1 MAVKKSELYS
11 TLWKCCDE
19 LRGGMDASQYKDYVL
34 VILFVKYISDKSR
47 SDAAFDIEIPEGCYF
62 EDFVALKG
70 NPNIGE
76 EINKKMQKLAEAN
89 QLEGV
94 FVADFD
100 DEAKLGKG
108 KDKVETLSKLI
119 AVFQNENLDFS
130 KNRAADDDLIGDA
143 YEYLMKN
150 FATESGKSKGQF
162 YTPAEVSRVMAKVIG
177 LSNAKNGKRTT
188 IYDPTCGSGSLLL
201 RAMCE
206 TPEGATVYGQ
216 EKDNATVGLAKMNMI
231 LHNEIYAD
239 IKQGDTINDPQFKD
253 DDQLKTFDY
262 IVANPPFSTKS
273 WLKSAKAEDE
283 YRRWGEGI
291 KIGIPPE
298 KNGDY
303 AFLLHIVRSLKQT
316 GCAACILPHGVLF
329 RGNAEAQIRKYLV
342 AEKRYIKGIIGLPA
356 NLFFGTGIPACII
369 IIEKSEAAGRK
380 GVFMIDAKSGYI
392 KDGAKN
398 RLREQDIRR
407 IVDVWQSQRDVP
419 HFARFVPME
428 EIERNDYN
436 LNIPRYVSAPDTE
449 ILQDIDAHLYGGL
462 PKHDIDQLATYWDV
476 CPSLR
481 SDLFSEHPTR
491 EGYYSLNCEQ
501 DAIRDTVS
509 ANVDFQKQSEV
520 FKRRFTDWC
529 DKHRGELNS
538 LAQGFA
544 PKTLI
549 EQLGNSLLEFFSAD
563 RSLVDAYDVYDCL
576 MNYWGETMQDDCY
589 MISSGGWTVQLYT
602 PQATS
607 KKNDDK
613 KKKEKK
619 AATPEDIVC
628 DLLPVPIV
636 VDEYFADKRDL
647 IIAAEELLSQNEA
660 QLAELIEEQAE
671 NYLDED
677 NFPDGKMTDANIK
690 KRIKALD
697 KKADAEELAVLQKYL
712 DLKGD
717 ISLNKKLIKERKY
730 DLLTALLVK
739 YANLSEEDIKR
750 FVIEKKWFASLG
762 SRLDGEMQRIS
773 QQLTSK
779 VSALAERYA
788 QTLPE
793 IDAEI
798 ADLEAKVAAHLKQMY
813 CMFAI
818 VLQKSARPRYLK
830 NGIVLNL
837 RRYCQ
842 L

>member
-1 MAVKKSELYS
+1 MAIKKSDLYS

-34 VILFVKYISDKSR
+34 VILFVKYISDKNR
-47 SDAAFDIEIPEGCYF
+47 SDAAFDIEIPDGCYF

-283 YRRWGEGI
+283 YHRWGEGI

-501 DAIRDTVS
+501 DTIRETVS
-509 ANVDFQKQSEV
+509 ANADFQKQSEV
-520 FKRRFTDWC
+520 FKRSFADWC
-529 DKHRGELNS
+529 DKHRNELNS
-538 LAQGFA
+538 LVQSFA

-549 EQLGNSLLEFFSAD
+549 EQLGNSLLEIFGAD
-563 RSLVDAYDVYDCL
+563 KSLVDAYDVYDCL
-576 MNYWGETMQDDCY
+576 MNYWGEAMQDDCY
-589 MISSGGWTVQLYT
+589 MISAGGWSMQLYT
-602 PQATS
+602 PQPAS

-636 VDEYFADKRDL
+636 IDEYFADKRDL

-660 QLAELIEEQAE
+660 QLAELIEEQVE

-677 NFPDGKMTDANIK
+677 NFPDSKMTDANIK

-739 YANLSEEDIKR
+739 YAALSEEDIKR
-750 FVIEKKWFASLG
+750 LVIEKKWFASL
-762 SRLDGEMQRIS
+762 SSHLDGEMQRIS

-798 ADLEAKVAAHLKQMY
+798 ADLVAKVAAHLKQMGY
-813 CMFAI
+813 
-818 VLQKSARPRYLK
+818 
-830 NGIVLNL
+830 
-837 RRYCQ
+837 
-842 L
+842 

>member
-47 SDAAFDIEIPEGCYF
+47 SDERFDIEIPDGCYF
-62 EDFVALKG
+62 EDFIALKG
-70 NPNIGE
+70 KEHIGE
-76 EINKKMQKLAEAN
+76 EMNKKMTALAEAN
-89 QLEGV
+89 QLDGV
-94 FVADFD
+94 FIADFD

-108 KDKVETLSKLI
+108 KDKIDTLSNLI

-177 LSNAKNGKRTT
+177 LNNAKNGKKTT

-239 IKQGDTINDPQFKD
+239 IRQGDTINDPQFKVD
-253 DDQLKTFDY
+253 DNVLKTFDY

-273 WLKSAKAEDE
+273 WLKSAKSEDE
-283 YRRWGEGI
+283 YQRWGEGI
-291 KIGIPPE
+291 KIGVPPE

-329 RGNAEAQIRKYLV
+329 RGNAEAQIRKYL
-342 AEKRYIKGIIGLPA
+342 AFDKKYIKGIIGLPA
-356 NLFFGTGIPACII
+356 NLFYGTGIPACII
-369 IIEKSEAAGRK
+369 VIDKSEAAVRK
-380 GVFMIDAKSGYI
+380 GIFMIDAKNGYI
-392 KDGAKN
+392 KDGSKN

-407 IVDVWQSQRDVP
+407 IVDVWNAQRDVP
-419 HFARFVPME
+419 HYARFVSMD
-428 EIERNDYN
+428 EIERNDFN

-462 PKHDIDQLATYWDV
+462 PKHDIEQLAMYWDV
-476 CPSLR
+476 CPTLR
-481 SDLFSEHPTR
+481 NELFSTHSTR
-491 EGYYSLNCEQ
+491 NGYYQLKCGKDE
-501 DAIRDTVS
+501 IRETIAD
-509 ANVDFQKQSEV
+509 NIDFCKQSEY
-520 FKRRFTDWC
+520 FKNSFKTWSE
-529 DKHRGELNS
+529 KHYNQLYN
-538 LAQGFA
+538 LTLGFA
-544 PKTLI
+544 PKNLI
-549 EQLGNSLLEFFSAD
+549 EQLGNSLLEVFSID
-563 RSLVDAYDVYDCL
+563 KSLVDAYNVYDCL

-589 MISSGGWTVQLYT
+589 MISAGDWSVQLYT
-602 PQATS
+602 PQPAS
-607 KKNDDK
+607 KKKDENK

-619 AATPEDIVC
+619 AATPEDVMC
-628 DLLPVPIV
+628 DLLPVTIV
-636 VDEYFADKRDL
+636 INEYFAEKRDL
-647 IIAAEELLSQNEA
+647 ITAAEELLA
-660 QLAELIEEQAE
+660 QKESSLTELIEEQTD

-677 NFPDGKMTDANIK
+677 NFIDSKLSDTNVK

-697 KKADAEELAVLQKYL
+697 KKVDAEEITVLQKYL
-712 DLKGD
+712 DLRGD

-730 DLLTALLVK
+730 DLLTALIVK
-739 YANLSEEDIKR
+739 YANLSADEIKKL
-750 FVIEKKWFASLG
+750 VIEKKWFASLDK
-762 SRLDGEMQRIS
+762 RLTDEMQRIS

-779 VSALAERYA
+779 VSELAERYS

-798 ADLEAKVAAHLKQMY
+798 ADLEAKVVSHLKQMG
-813 CMFAI
+813 F
-818 VLQKSARPRYLK
+818 
-830 NGIVLNL
+830 
-837 RRYCQ
+837 
-842 L
+842 

>member
-47 SDAAFDIEIPEGCYF
+47 SDAAFDIEIPDGCYF

-89 QLEGV
+89 QLDGV

-177 LSNAKNGKRTT
+177 MSNAKNGKRTT

-283 YRRWGEGI
+283 FHRWGEGI

-436 LNIPRYVSAPDTE
+436 LNIPRYVSAPDIE

-481 SDLFSEHPTR
+481 GDLFSEHPTR

-520 FKRRFTDWC
+520 FKRSFADWC
-529 DKHRGELNS
+529 DKHRSELNS
-538 LAQGFA
+538 LVQGFA

-549 EQLGNSLLEFFSAD
+549 EQLGNSLLDIFGAD
-563 RSLVDAYDVYDCL
+563 KSLVDAYDVYDGL
-576 MNYWGETMQDDCY
+576 LNYWGETMQDDCY

-602 PQATS
+602 PQPAS

-647 IIAAEELLSQNEA
+647 IIAAEEMLSQNEA

-690 KRIKALD
+690 KRIKSLD

-712 DLKGD
+712 NLKGD

-739 YANLSEEDIKR
+739 YAALTEEDIKR
-750 FVIEKKWFASLG
+750 LVIEKKWFASLG
-762 SRLDGEMQRIS
+762 SCLDGEMQRIS

-798 ADLEAKVAAHLKQMY
+798 ADLEAKVEAHLKQMGY
-813 CMFAI
+813 
-818 VLQKSARPRYLK
+818 
-830 NGIVLNL
+830 
-837 RRYCQ
+837 
-842 L
+842 

>member
-47 SDAAFDIEIPEGCYF
+47 SDDGFDIDIPQGCFF

-70 NPNIGE
+70 KPNIGE
-76 EINKKMQKLAEAN
+76 EMNKKMAALAEAN
-89 QLEGV
+89 QLDGV
-94 FVADFD
+94 FVADFED
-100 DEAKLGKG
+100 DAKLGKG
-108 KDKVETLSKLI
+108 KDKIDTLSNLI
-119 AVFQNENLDFS
+119 AIFQNDNLDFS

-201 RAMCE
+201 RAMGD
-206 TPEGATVYGQ
+206 TPEGATIYGQ

-231 LHNEIYAD
+231 LHGEIYAD
-239 IKQGDTINDPQFKD
+239 IKQGDTINDPQFKEE
-253 DDQLKTFDY
+253 DQLKTFDY

-283 YRRWGEGI
+283 YHRWGEGI

-356 NLFFGTGIPACII
+356 NLFYGTGIPACII
-369 IIEKSEAAGRK
+369 VIEKSEAASRK
-380 GVFMIDAKSGYI
+380 GVFMIDAKNGYV
-392 KDGAKN
+392 KDAAKN

-407 IVDVWQSQRDVP
+407 IVDVWQAQRDVP

-449 ILQDIDAHLYGGL
+449 VLQDIEAHLRGGL
-462 PKHDIDQLATYWDV
+462 PEHDIDQLSEYWDV

-481 SDLFSEHPTR
+481 NDLFSDRPIR
-491 EGYYSLNCEQ
+491 AGYYELRCPV
-501 DAIRDTVS
+501 DVIRDTVA
-509 ANVDFQKQSEV
+509 ANADFRKQGEAFNHSLE
-520 FKRRFTDWC
+520 KWC
-529 DKHRGELNS
+529 QQHRYQLYS
-538 LAQGFA
+538 LVPGFA
-544 PKTLI
+544 PKKLI
-549 EQLGNSLLEFFSAD
+549 EQLGNSILEIFTAD
-563 RSLVDAYDVYDCL
+563 KSLVDAYDVYDSL
-576 MNYWGETMQDDCY
+576 MKYWSDTMQDDCY
-589 MISSGGWTVQLYT
+589 MISSGGWEVQLYT
-602 PQATS
+602 PQPIV
-607 KKNDDK
+607 KKNDA

-619 AATPEDIVC
+619 AAAPEDIVC

-636 VDEYFADKRDL
+636 IDEHFADKRDL
-647 IIAAEELLSQNEA
+647 ILAAEELLAQNETK
-660 QLAELIEEQAE
+660 LSELTEEYAES
-671 NYLDED
+671 YFDED
-677 NFPDGKMTDANIK
+677 NFADSKVSDTNIK

-697 KKADAEELAVLQKYL
+697 KKADAEEIAVLQQYL

-717 ISLNKKLIKERKY
+717 ISLNKKVIKDRKY
-730 DLLTALLVK
+730 DLLTALVVK
-739 YANLSEEDIKR
+739 YADLSGEDIKR
-750 FVIEKKWFASLG
+750 LVIEKKWFATLSAQ
-762 SRLDGEMQRIS
+762 LDSEMQHIS

-798 ADLEAKVAAHLKQMY
+798 ADLEAKVAEHLRQMGY
-813 CMFAI
+813 
-818 VLQKSARPRYLK
+818 
-830 NGIVLNL
+830 
-837 RRYCQ
+837 
-842 L
+842 

>member
-47 SDAAFDIEIPEGCYF
+47 SDERFDIEIPDGCYF
-62 EDFVALKG
+62 EDFIALKG
-70 NPNIGE
+70 KEHIGE
-76 EINKKMQKLAEAN
+76 EMNKKMTALAEAN
-89 QLEGV
+89 QLDGV
-94 FVADFD
+94 FIADFD

-108 KDKVETLSKLI
+108 KDKIDTLSNLI

-177 LSNAKNGKRTT
+177 LNNAKNGKKTT

-239 IKQGDTINDPQFKD
+239 IRQGDTINDPQFKVD
-253 DDQLKTFDY
+253 DNVLKTFDY

-273 WLKSAKAEDE
+273 WLKSAKSEDE
-283 YRRWGEGI
+283 YQRWGEGI
-291 KIGIPPE
+291 KIGVPPE

-329 RGNAEAQIRKYLV
+329 RGNAEAQIRKYL
-342 AEKRYIKGIIGLPA
+342 AFDKKYIKGIIGLPA
-356 NLFFGTGIPACII
+356 NLFYGTGIPACII
-369 IIEKSEAAGRK
+369 VIDKSEAAVRK
-380 GVFMIDAKSGYI
+380 GIFMIDAKNGYI
-392 KDGAKN
+392 KDGSKN

-407 IVDVWQSQRDVP
+407 IVDVWNAQRDVP
-419 HFARFVPME
+419 HYARFVSMDD
-428 EIERNDYN
+428 IERNDFN

-462 PKHDIDQLATYWDV
+462 PKHDIEQLAMYWDV
-476 CPSLR
+476 CPTLR
-481 SDLFSEHPTR
+481 NELFSTHSTR
-491 EGYYSLNCEQ
+491 NCYYQLKCGKDEIRETIADNIDFCKQSEYFKNSFKTWSEKHYNQLYSLN
-501 DAIRDTVS
+501 
-509 ANVDFQKQSEV
+509 
-520 FKRRFTDWC
+520 
-529 DKHRGELNS
+529 L
-538 LAQGFA
+538 GFA
-544 PKTLI
+544 PKNLI
-549 EQLGNSLLEFFSAD
+549 EQLGNSLLEVFSID
-563 RSLVDAYDVYDCL
+563 KSLVDAYNVYDCL

-589 MISSGGWTVQLYT
+589 MISAGDWSVQLYT
-602 PQATS
+602 PQPAS
-607 KKNDDK
+607 KKKDDNK

-619 AATPEDIVC
+619 AATPEDVMC
-628 DLLPVPIV
+628 DLLPVTIV
-636 VDEYFADKRDL
+636 INEYFAEKRDL
-647 IIAAEELLSQNEA
+647 ITAAEELLA
-660 QLAELIEEQAE
+660 QKESSLTELIEEQTD

-677 NFPDGKMTDANIK
+677 NFIDSKLSDTNVK

-697 KKADAEELAVLQKYL
+697 KKVDAEEITVLQKYL
-712 DLKGD
+712 NLRGD

-730 DLLTALLVK
+730 DLLTALIVK
-739 YANLSEEDIKR
+739 YANLSADEIKKL
-750 FVIEKKWFASLG
+750 VIEKKWFASLDK
-762 SRLDGEMQRIS
+762 RLSDEMQRIS

-779 VSALAERYA
+779 VSELAERYS

-798 ADLEAKVAAHLKQMY
+798 ADLEAKVASHLKQMG
-813 CMFAI
+813 F
-818 VLQKSARPRYLK
+818 
-830 NGIVLNL
+830 
-837 RRYCQ
+837 
-842 L
+842 

>member
-47 SDAAFDIEIPEGCYF
+47 CDATFDIEIPDGCYF
-62 EDFVALKG
+62 EDFVVLKG

-119 AVFQNENLDFS
+119 AVFQNENLNFS

-162 YTPAEVSRVMAKVIG
+162 YTPAEVSRVMAKVVG

-283 YRRWGEGI
+283 YHRWGEGI

-392 KDGAKN
+392 KDGPKN

-428 EIERNDYN
+428 EIECNEYN

-481 SDLFSEHPTR
+481 GDLFSEHPSR
-491 EGYYSLNCEQ
+491 EGYYLLNCEQ

-509 ANVDFQKQSEV
+509 ANSDFQKQSEV
-520 FKRRFTDWC
+520 FKRSFADWC
-529 DKHRGELNS
+529 DKHRAELNA
-538 LAQGFA
+538 LVQGFA

-549 EQLGNSLLEFFSAD
+549 EQLGNSLLEIFGTD

-602 PQATS
+602 PQPAS
-607 KKNDDK
+607 KKSND

-660 QLAELIEEQAE
+660 QLAELIEEQVE

-677 NFPDGKMTDANIK
+677 SFPDSKMTDANIK

-739 YANLSEEDIKR
+739 YADLSEEDIKR
-750 FVIEKKWFASLG
+750 LVIEKKWFASLG
-762 SRLDGEMQRIS
+762 SRFDGEMQRIS
-773 QQLTSK
+773 QQLTTK
-779 VSALAERYA
+779 VSALADRYA

-793 IDAEI
+793 IDTEI
-798 ADLEAKVAAHLKQMY
+798 TDLEAKVAVHLKQMGY
-813 CMFAI
+813 
-818 VLQKSARPRYLK
+818 
-830 NGIVLNL
+830 
-837 RRYCQ
+837 
-842 L
+842 

>member
-47 SDAAFDIEIPEGCYF
+47 SDVAFDIEIPDGCYF

-89 QLEGV
+89 QLDGV

-283 YRRWGEGI
+283 YHRWGEGI

-303 AFLLHIVRSLKQT
+303 AFLLHIVRSLKHT

-380 GVFMIDAKSGYI
+380 GVFMIDAKGGYI

-436 LNIPRYVSAPDTE
+436 LNIPRYVSTPDTE
-449 ILQDIDAHLYGGL
+449 ILQDINAHLYGGL

-481 SDLFSEHPTR
+481 GDLFSEHPSR
-491 EGYYSLNCEQ
+491 EGYYLLNCEQ
-501 DAIRDTVS
+501 DAIRATVS
-509 ANVDFQKQSEV
+509 ANADFQKQSEV
-520 FKRRFTDWC
+520 FKSSFADWC
-529 DKHRGELNS
+529 DKHRNELNS
-538 LAQGFA
+538 LVQGFA

-549 EQLGNSLLEFFSAD
+549 EQLGNSLLEIFGAD

-602 PQATS
+602 PQPAS
-607 KKNDDK
+607 KKSDD

-636 VDEYFADKRDL
+636 IDEYFADKRDL

-697 KKADAEELAVLQKYL
+697 KKADADELAVLQKYL

-739 YANLSEEDIKR
+739 YADLSEEDIKR
-750 FVIEKKWFASLG
+750 LVIENKWFTSLG
-762 SRLDGEMQRIS
+762 SRLDGEIQHIS
-773 QQLTSK
+773 QCLTSK

-798 ADLEAKVAAHLKQMY
+798 ADLEAKVAAHLKQMGY
-813 CMFAI
+813 
-818 VLQKSARPRYLK
+818 
-830 NGIVLNL
+830 
-837 RRYCQ
+837 
-842 L
+842 

>member
-47 SDAAFDIEIPEGCYF
+47 NDKSFDIEIPKGCSF

-70 NPNIGE
+70 NSNIGE
-76 EINKKMQKLAEAN
+76 EINKKMAALAEAN
-89 QLEGV
+89 QLDSV

-100 DEAKLGKG
+100 DDAKLGKG

-119 AVFQNENLDFS
+119 AVFQNENLDFG

-177 LSNAKNGKRTT
+177 LGKAKNGKKTT

-201 RAMCE
+201 RAICE
-206 TPEGATVYGQ
+206 TPDGATIYGQ
-216 EKDNATVGLAKMNMI
+216 EKDNATIGLAKMNMI

-253 DDQLKTFDY
+253 GDQLKTFDY
-262 IVANPPFSTKS
+262 VVANPPFSTKS

-283 YRRWGEGI
+283 YHRWGEGI
-291 KIGIPPE
+291 GIGVPPE

-356 NLFFGTGIPACII
+356 NLFYGTGIPACII

-380 GVFMIDAKSGYI
+380 GVFMIDAKGGFI

-407 IVDVWQSQRDVP
+407 IVDVWQAQRDVS
-419 HFARFVPME
+419 HYARFVLME

-449 ILQDIDAHLYGGL
+449 ILQDIDAHLHGGL
-462 PKHDIDQLATYWDV
+462 PKHDIDQLDTYWTV

-481 SDLFSEHPTR
+481 GELFCDHPTR
-491 EGYYSLNCEQ
+491 EGYYSLNCGQ
-501 DAIRDTVS
+501 DAIRDMV
-509 ANVDFQKQSEV
+509 AENMDFQKQNEIFQSS
-520 FKRRFTDWC
+520 FTQWC
-529 DKHRGELNS
+529 DSHRVQLYA
-538 LAQGFA
+538 LVPGFA
-544 PKTLI
+544 PKKLI
-549 EQLGNSLLEFFSAD
+549 EQLGNSLLKIFGVD
-563 RSLVDAYDVYDCL
+563 KSLVDAYDVYDCL
-576 MNYWGETMQDDCY
+576 MNYWSETMQDDCY

-602 PQATS
+602 PQPVS
-607 KKNDDK
+607 RKKDE

-619 AATPEDIVC
+619 AVAPEDVVC

-636 VDEYFADKRDL
+636 IDEYFAEKRDI
-647 IIAAEELLSQNEA
+647 IIAAEELLAQNEA
-660 QLAELIEEQAE
+660 QLAELVEEQAE

-677 NFPDGKMTDANIK
+677 NFPDGKMTDTNVK
-690 KRIKALD
+690 KRMKALD
-697 KKADAEELAVLQKYL
+697 KKTDADEIAVLQKYL
-712 DLKGD
+712 NLRGD

-730 DLLTALLVK
+730 DLLTALVVK
-739 YANLSEEDIKR
+739 YADLSEEDIKR
-750 FVIEKKWFASLG
+750 LVIEKNGLHRLLCALTVRCNALASN
-762 SRLDGEMQRIS
+762 SHPRYRLLRNVMLKRSPKLMQR
-773 QQLTSK
+773 
-779 VSALAERYA
+779 
-788 QTLPE
+788 
-793 IDAEI
+793 
-798 ADLEAKVAAHLKQMY
+798 
-813 CMFAI
+813 
-818 VLQKSARPRYLK
+818 
-830 NGIVLNL
+830 
-837 RRYCQ
+837 
-842 L
+842 

>member
-1 MAVKKSELYS
+1 
-11 TLWKCCDE
+11 
-19 LRGGMDASQYKDYVL
+19 MDASQYKDYVL

-47 SDAAFDIEIPEGCYF
+47 SDDGFDIDIPQGCFF

-70 NPNIGE
+70 KTNIGE
-76 EINKKMQKLAEAN
+76 EMNKKMAALAEAN

-94 FVADFD
+94 FVADFED
-100 DEAKLGKG
+100 DAKLGKG
-108 KDKVETLSKLI
+108 KDKVDTLSNLI
-119 AVFQNENLDFS
+119 AIFQNDNLDFS

-177 LSNAKNGKRTT
+177 LAKAKNGRRTT

-206 TPEGATVYGQ
+206 TPEGATIYGQ

-231 LHNEIYAD
+231 LHGEIYAD
-239 IKQGDTINDPQFKD
+239 IKQGDTINDPQFKEE
-253 DDQLKTFDY
+253 DQLKTFDY

-283 YRRWGEGI
+283 YHRWGEGI

-356 NLFFGTGIPACII
+356 NLFYGTGIPACII
-369 IIEKSEAAGRK
+369 VIEKSEAASRK
-380 GVFMIDAKSGYI
+380 GVFMIDAKNGYI
-392 KDGAKN
+392 KDAAKN

-407 IVDVWQSQRDVP
+407 IVDVWQAQRDVP

-449 ILQDIDAHLYGGL
+449 VLQDIEAHLRGGL
-462 PKHDIDQLATYWDV
+462 PEHDIDQLSEYWDV

-481 SDLFSEHPTR
+481 NDLFSDRPIR
-491 EGYYSLNCEQ
+491 AGYYELRCSV
-501 DAIRDTVS
+501 DAIRDTVA
-509 ANVDFQKQSEV
+509 ANADFCKQGEAFNHSLE
-520 FKRRFTDWC
+520 KWC
-529 DKHRGELNS
+529 QQHRYQLYS
-538 LAQGFA
+538 LVPGFA
-544 PKTLI
+544 PKKLI
-549 EQLGNSLLEFFSAD
+549 EQLGNSILEIFTAD
-563 RSLVDAYDVYDCL
+563 KSLVDAYDVYDSL
-576 MNYWGETMQDDCY
+576 MKYWSDTMQDDCY
-589 MISSGGWTVQLYT
+589 MISSGGWEVQLYT
-602 PQATS
+602 PQPIV
-607 KKNDDK
+607 KKNDA

-619 AATPEDIVC
+619 AAAPEDVVC

-636 VDEYFADKRDL
+636 IDEYFADKRNL
-647 IIAAEELLSQNEA
+647 ILAAEELLAQNEA
-660 QLAELIEEQAE
+660 KLSELTEEYAES
-671 NYLDED
+671 YFDED
-677 NFPDGKMTDANIK
+677 NFADSKVSDTNIK

-697 KKADAEELAVLQKYL
+697 KKADAEEIAVLQQYL
-712 DLKGD
+712 DLKGN
-717 ISLNKKLIKERKY
+717 ISLNKKVIKDRKY
-730 DLLTALLVK
+730 DLLTALMVK
-739 YANLSEEDIKR
+739 YADLSGEDIKR
-750 FVIEKKWFASLG
+750 LVIEKKWFATLSAQ
-762 SRLDGEMQRIS
+762 LDSEMQRIS

-779 VSALAERYA
+779 VSALAERYT

-793 IDAEI
+793 IDDEI
-798 ADLEAKVAAHLKQMY
+798 ADLEAKVAEHLKQMGY
-813 CMFAI
+813 
-818 VLQKSARPRYLK
+818 
-830 NGIVLNL
+830 
-837 RRYCQ
+837 
-842 L
+842 

>member
-47 SDAAFDIEIPEGCYF
+47 SDVAFDIEIPDGCHF

-89 QLEGV
+89 QLDGV

-177 LSNAKNGKRTT
+177 LSNTKNGKRTT

-283 YRRWGEGI
+283 YHRWGEGV
-291 KIGIPPE
+291 KIGVPPE

-369 IIEKSEAAGRK
+369 IIEKSESASRK
-380 GVFMIDAKSGYI
+380 GVFMIDAKGGYI

-462 PKHDIDQLATYWDV
+462 PKHDIDQLSSYWDV

-481 SDLFSEHPTR
+481 DDLFSEHTTR

-509 ANVDFQKQSEV
+509 ANADFQKQSEV
-520 FKRRFTDWC
+520 FKRSFADWC
-529 DKHRGELNS
+529 NKHRDELNS
-538 LAQGFA
+538 LVQGFA

-549 EQLGNSLLEFFSAD
+549 EQLGNSLLDIFGTD
-563 RSLVDAYDVYDCL
+563 KSLVDAYDVYDCL

-589 MISSGGWTVQLYT
+589 MISSGSWTVQLYT
-602 PQATS
+602 PQPAS

-636 VDEYFADKRDL
+636 VAEYFADKRDL
-647 IIAAEELLSQNEA
+647 IVAAEELLSQNEA

-671 NYLDED
+671 NFLDED

-712 DLKGD
+712 KLKED
-717 ISLNKKLIKERKY
+717 MSFVKRTVKNLKY

-739 YANLSEEDIKR
+739 YAALSEEDIKR
-750 FVIEKKWFASLG
+750 LVIEKKWFASFG

-798 ADLEAKVAAHLKQMY
+798 ADLEAKVAAHLKQMGY
-813 CMFAI
+813 
-818 VLQKSARPRYLK
+818 
-830 NGIVLNL
+830 
-837 RRYCQ
+837 
-842 L
+842 

>member
-47 SDAAFDIEIPEGCYF
+47 SDAAFDIEIPDGCYF

-89 QLEGV
+89 QLDGV

-177 LSNAKNGKRTT
+177 LSNTKNGKRTT

-253 DDQLKTFDY
+253 DGQLKTFDY

-283 YRRWGEGI
+283 YHRWGEGV
-291 KIGIPPE
+291 KIGVPPE

-380 GVFMIDAKSGYI
+380 GVFMIDAKGGYI

-481 SDLFSEHPTR
+481 SDLFSEHSLR

-501 DAIRDTVS
+501 DTIRDTVS
-509 ANVDFQKQSEV
+509 ANADFQKQSEV
-520 FKRRFTDWC
+520 FKRSFADWC
-529 DKHRGELNS
+529 DKHLEELNS
-538 LAQGFA
+538 LVQGFA

-549 EQLGNSLLEFFSAD
+549 EQLGNSLLEIFGAD

-589 MISSGGWTVQLYT
+589 MISSGGWVVQLYT
-602 PQATS
+602 PQPAS

-636 VDEYFADKRDL
+636 VAEYFADKRDL
-647 IIAAEELLSQNEA
+647 IVAAEELLSQNEA

-671 NYLDED
+671 NFLDED

-712 DLKGD
+712 KLKED
-717 ISLNKKLIKERKY
+717 MSFVKRTVKNLKY

-739 YANLSEEDIKR
+739 YAALSEEDIKR
-750 FVIEKKWFASLG
+750 LVIEKKWFASLG

-798 ADLEAKVAAHLKQMY
+798 ADLEAKVAAHLKQMGY
-813 CMFAI
+813 
-818 VLQKSARPRYLK
+818 
-830 NGIVLNL
+830 
-837 RRYCQ
+837 
-842 L
+842 

>member
-47 SDAAFDIEIPEGCYF
+47 SDAAFDIEIPDGCYF

-89 QLEGV
+89 QLDGV

-283 YRRWGEGI
+283 YHRWGEGI

-428 EIERNDYN
+428 ELERNDYN
-436 LNIPRYVSAPDTE
+436 LNIPRYVSTPDTE
-449 ILQDIDAHLYGGL
+449 ILQDINAHLYGGL

-481 SDLFSEHPTR
+481 GDLFSEHPSR
-491 EGYYSLNCEQ
+491 EGYYLLNCEQ
-501 DAIRDTVS
+501 DAIRATVS
-509 ANVDFQKQSEV
+509 ANADFQKQSEV
-520 FKRRFTDWC
+520 FKSSFADWC
-529 DKHRGELNS
+529 DKHRNELNS
-538 LAQGFA
+538 LVQGFA

-549 EQLGNSLLEFFSAD
+549 EQLGNSLLEIFGAD

-589 MISSGGWTVQLYT
+589 MISSGGWSVQLYT
-602 PQATS
+602 PQPTS
-607 KKNDDK
+607 KKSDD

-636 VDEYFADKRDL
+636 IDEYFADKRNL

-677 NFPDGKMTDANIK
+677 NFLDSKMTDANIK

-712 DLKGD
+712 DLKGY

-739 YANLSEEDIKR
+739 YADLSEEDIKR
-750 FVIEKKWFASLG
+750 LVIEKKWFASLG

-798 ADLEAKVAAHLKQMY
+798 ADLEAKVAAHLKQMGY
-813 CMFAI
+813 
-818 VLQKSARPRYLK
+818 
-830 NGIVLNL
+830 
-837 RRYCQ
+837 
-842 L
+842 

>member
-239 IKQGDTINDPQFKD
+239 IEQGDTINDPQFKD

-283 YRRWGEGI
+283 FHRWGEGI
-291 KIGIPPE
+291 KIGVPPE

-369 IIEKSEAAGRK
+369 IIEKSEAASRK
-380 GVFMIDAKSGYI
+380 GVFMIDAKNGYI

-481 SDLFSEHPTR
+481 GDLFSEHHTR

-509 ANVDFQKQSEV
+509 ANADFQNQSEV
-520 FKRRFTDWC
+520 FKRSFADWC
-529 DKHRGELNS
+529 DKHRGELNA

-549 EQLGNSLLEFFSAD
+549 EQLGNSLLGIFGAD
-563 RSLVDAYDVYDCL
+563 KSLVDAYDVYDCL

-589 MISSGGWTVQLYT
+589 MISSGGWAVQLYT
-602 PQATS
+602 PQPTS

-619 AATPEDIVC
+619 ATTPEDIVC

-636 VDEYFADKRDL
+636 IDEYFADKRDL

-739 YANLSEEDIKR
+739 YAAISEEDIKR
-750 FVIEKKWFASLG
+750 LVIEKKWFASLG

-793 IDAEI
+793 IEAEI
-798 ADLEAKVAAHLKQMY
+798 ADLEAKVAAHLKQMGY
-813 CMFAI
+813 
-818 VLQKSARPRYLK
+818 
-830 NGIVLNL
+830 
-837 RRYCQ
+837 
-842 L
+842 

>member
-47 SDAAFDIEIPEGCYF
+47 SDERFDIEIPDGCYF
-62 EDFVALKG
+62 EDFIALKG
-70 NPNIGE
+70 KEHIGE
-76 EINKKMQKLAEAN
+76 EMNKKMTALAEAN
-89 QLEGV
+89 QLDGV
-94 FVADFD
+94 FIADFD

-108 KDKVETLSKLI
+108 KDKIDTLSNLI

-177 LSNAKNGKRTT
+177 LNNAKNGKKTT

-239 IKQGDTINDPQFKD
+239 IRQGDTINDPQFKVD
-253 DDQLKTFDY
+253 DNVLKTFDY

-273 WLKSAKAEDE
+273 WLKSAKSEDE
-283 YRRWGEGI
+283 YQRWGEGI
-291 KIGIPPE
+291 KIGVPPE

-329 RGNAEAQIRKYLV
+329 RGNAEAQIRKYL
-342 AEKRYIKGIIGLPA
+342 AFDKKYIKGIIGLPA
-356 NLFFGTGIPACII
+356 NLFYGTGIPACII
-369 IIEKSEAAGRK
+369 VIDKSEAAVRK
-380 GVFMIDAKSGYI
+380 GIFMIDAKNGYI
-392 KDGAKN
+392 KDGSKN

-407 IVDVWQSQRDVP
+407 IVDVWNAQRDVP
-419 HFARFVPME
+419 HYARFVSMD
-428 EIERNDYN
+428 EIERNDFN

-462 PKHDIDQLATYWDV
+462 PKHDIEQLAMYWDV
-476 CPSLR
+476 CPTLR
-481 SDLFSEHPTR
+481 DELFSTHSTR
-491 EGYYSLNCEQ
+491 NGYYQLKCGKVE
-501 DAIRDTVS
+501 IRETIAD
-509 ANVDFQKQSEV
+509 NIDFCKQSEY
-520 FKRRFTDWC
+520 FKNSFKTWSE
-529 DKHRGELNS
+529 KHYNQLYN
-538 LAQGFA
+538 LTLGFA
-544 PKTLI
+544 PKNLI
-549 EQLGNSLLEFFSAD
+549 EQLGNSLLEVFSID
-563 RSLVDAYDVYDCL
+563 KSLVDAYNVYDCL

-589 MISSGGWTVQLYT
+589 MISAGDWSVQLYT
-602 PQATS
+602 PQPAS
-607 KKNDDK
+607 KKKDDNK

-619 AATPEDIVC
+619 AATPEDVMC
-628 DLLPVPIV
+628 DLLPVTIV
-636 VDEYFADKRDL
+636 INEYFAEKRDL
-647 IIAAEELLSQNEA
+647 ITAAEELLAQNESS
-660 QLAELIEEQAE
+660 LTELLEEQTD

-677 NFPDGKMTDANIK
+677 NFIDSKLSDTNVK

-697 KKADAEELAVLQKYL
+697 KNADAEEISILQKYL
-712 DLKGD
+712 DLRSD
-717 ISLNKKLIKERKY
+717 ILLNKKLIKERKY
-730 DLLTALLVK
+730 DLLTALIVK
-739 YANLSEEDIKR
+739 YANLSVDEIKKL
-750 FVIEKKWFASLG
+750 VIEKKWFASLDK
-762 SRLDGEMQRIS
+762 RLSDEMQRIS

-779 VSALAERYA
+779 VSELAERYS

-798 ADLEAKVAAHLKQMY
+798 ADLEAKVASHLKQMG
-813 CMFAI
+813 F
-818 VLQKSARPRYLK
+818 
-830 NGIVLNL
+830 
-837 RRYCQ
+837 
-842 L
+842 

>member
-47 SDAAFDIEIPEGCYF
+47 SDAAFDIEIPDGCYF

-177 LSNAKNGKRTT
+177 LSKAKNGKRTT

-273 WLKSAKAEDE
+273 WLKSAKTEDE
-283 YRRWGEGI
+283 YHRWGEGI

-407 IVDVWQSQRDVP
+407 IVDVWQAQRDVP
-419 HFARFVPME
+419 HFACFVPME

-481 SDLFSEHPTR
+481 GDLFSEHPSR
-491 EGYYSLNCEQ
+491 EGYYLLNCEQ
-501 DAIRDTVS
+501 DAIRATVS
-509 ANVDFQKQSEV
+509 ANADFQKQSEV
-520 FKRRFTDWC
+520 FKRSFADWC
-529 DKHRGELNS
+529 DKHRNELNS
-538 LAQGFA
+538 LVQGFA

-549 EQLGNSLLEFFSAD
+549 EQLGNSLLEIFGAD

-602 PQATS
+602 PQPAS
-607 KKNDDK
+607 KKSND

-636 VDEYFADKRDL
+636 IDEYFADKRNL

-671 NYLDED
+671 NYFDED

-697 KKADAEELAVLQKYL
+697 KKADAEEIAVLQKYL

-739 YANLSEEDIKR
+739 YADLSEEDIKR
-750 FVIEKKWFASLG
+750 LVIEKKWFASLG
-762 SRLDGEMQRIS
+762 SRLDGEMQHIS
-773 QQLTSK
+773 QCLTSK
-779 VSALAERYA
+779 VSALAERYSH
-788 QTLPE
+788 TLPE
-793 IDAEI
+793 IDVEI
-798 ADLEAKVAAHLKQMY
+798 ADLEAKVAAHLKQMGY
-813 CMFAI
+813 
-818 VLQKSARPRYLK
+818 
-830 NGIVLNL
+830 
-837 RRYCQ
+837 
-842 L
+842 

>member
-47 SDAAFDIEIPEGCYF
+47 SDAAFDIEIPDGCYF
-62 EDFVALKG
+62 EDFVTLKG

-89 QLEGV
+89 QLDGV

-283 YRRWGEGI
+283 YHRWGEGI

-481 SDLFSEHPTR
+481 SDLFSVHSTR
-491 EGYYSLNCEQ
+491 EGYYLLNCEQ
-501 DAIRDTVS
+501 DTIRDTVS

-520 FKRRFTDWC
+520 FKRSFADWC
-529 DKHRGELNS
+529 DKHHIELNS
-538 LAQGFA
+538 LVQSFA
-544 PKTLI
+544 
-549 EQLGNSLLEFFSAD
+549 
-563 RSLVDAYDVYDCL
+563 
-576 MNYWGETMQDDCY
+576 
-589 MISSGGWTVQLYT
+589 
-602 PQATS
+602 
-607 KKNDDK
+607 
-613 KKKEKK
+613 
-619 AATPEDIVC
+619 
-628 DLLPVPIV
+628 
-636 VDEYFADKRDL
+636 
-647 IIAAEELLSQNEA
+647 
-660 QLAELIEEQAE
+660 
-671 NYLDED
+671 
-677 NFPDGKMTDANIK
+677 
-690 KRIKALD
+690 
-697 KKADAEELAVLQKYL
+697 
-712 DLKGD
+712 
-717 ISLNKKLIKERKY
+717 
-730 DLLTALLVK
+730 
-739 YANLSEEDIKR
+739 
-750 FVIEKKWFASLG
+750 
-762 SRLDGEMQRIS
+762 
-773 QQLTSK
+773 
-779 VSALAERYA
+779 
-788 QTLPE
+788 
-793 IDAEI
+793 
-798 ADLEAKVAAHLKQMY
+798 
-813 CMFAI
+813 
-818 VLQKSARPRYLK
+818 
-830 NGIVLNL
+830 
-837 RRYCQ
+837 
-842 L
+842 

>member
-47 SDAAFDIEIPEGCYF
+47 SDEGFDIDIPEGCYF

-76 EINKKMQKLAEAN
+76 EMNKKMAALAEAN
-89 QLEGV
+89 QLDGV
-94 FVADFD
+94 FVADFED
-100 DEAKLGKG
+100 DAKLGKG

-177 LSNAKNGKRTT
+177 LGDARNGKKTT

-206 TPEGATVYGQ
+206 TPDGATIYGQ

-273 WLKSAKAEDE
+273 WLKSAKTEDE
-283 YRRWGEGI
+283 YHRWGEGI
-291 KIGIPPE
+291 KIGVPPE

-356 NLFFGTGIPACII
+356 NLFYGTGIPACII
-369 IIEKSEAAGRK
+369 IVEKSEAVGRK

-407 IVDVWQSQRDVP
+407 IVDVWQAQRDVP
-419 HFARFVPME
+419 HYARFVPME

-436 LNIPRYVSAPDTE
+436 LNIPRYVFAPDTE
-449 ILQDIDAHLYGGL
+449 ILQDIDAHLHGGL
-462 PKHDIDQLATYWDV
+462 PKHDIDQFDAYWEV

-481 SDLFSEHPTR
+481 DDLFCDHPTR
-491 EGYYSLNCEQ
+491 KGYYSLKCKL
-501 DAIRDTVS
+501 DAVRD
-509 ANVDFQKQSEV
+509 
-520 FKRRFTDWC
+520 
-529 DKHRGELNS
+529 
-538 LAQGFA
+538 
-544 PKTLI
+544 
-549 EQLGNSLLEFFSAD
+549 
-563 RSLVDAYDVYDCL
+563 
-576 MNYWGETMQDDCY
+576 
-589 MISSGGWTVQLYT
+589 
-602 PQATS
+602 
-607 KKNDDK
+607 
-613 KKKEKK
+613 
-619 AATPEDIVC
+619 
-628 DLLPVPIV
+628 V
-636 VDEYFADKRDL
+636 VDENIDFRKQKMLCCGILLMFSLLQRLKICWGTNWGRNFAGQKKKR
-647 IIAAEELLSQNEA
+647 
-660 QLAELIEEQAE
+660 
-671 NYLDED
+671 
-677 NFPDGKMTDANIK
+677 ANI
-690 KRIKALD
+690 
-697 KKADAEELAVLQKYL
+697 E
-712 DLKGD
+712 
-717 ISLNKKLIKERKY
+717 SLFIPYR
-730 DLLTALLVK
+730 
-739 YANLSEEDIKR
+739 R
-750 FVIEKKWFASLG
+750 FRFPKI
-762 SRLDGEMQRIS
+762 
-773 QQLTSK
+773 
-779 VSALAERYA
+779 
-788 QTLPE
+788 
-793 IDAEI
+793 
-798 ADLEAKVAAHLKQMY
+798 
-813 CMFAI
+813 
-818 VLQKSARPRYLK
+818 
-830 NGIVLNL
+830 
-837 RRYCQ
+837 
-842 L
+842 

>member
-47 SDAAFDIEIPEGCYF
+47 SDERFDIEIPDGCYF
-62 EDFVALKG
+62 EDFIALKG
-70 NPNIGE
+70 KEHIGE
-76 EINKKMQKLAEAN
+76 EMNKKMTALAEAN
-89 QLEGV
+89 QLDGV
-94 FVADFD
+94 FIADFD

-108 KDKVETLSKLI
+108 KDKIDTLSNLI

-177 LSNAKNGKRTT
+177 LNNAKNGKKTT

-239 IKQGDTINDPQFKD
+239 IRQGDTINDPQFKVD
-253 DDQLKTFDY
+253 DNILKTFDY

-273 WLKSAKAEDE
+273 WLKSAKSEDE
-283 YRRWGEGI
+283 YQRWGEGI
-291 KIGIPPE
+291 KIGVPPE

-329 RGNAEAQIRKYLV
+329 RGNAEAQIRKFL
-342 AEKRYIKGIIGLPA
+342 AFDKKYIKGIIGLPA
-356 NLFFGTGIPACII
+356 NLFYGTGIPACII
-369 IIEKSEAAGRK
+369 VIDKSEAAVRK
-380 GVFMIDAKSGYI
+380 GIFMIDAKNGYI
-392 KDGAKN
+392 KDGSKN

-407 IVDVWQSQRDVP
+407 IVDVWNAQRDVP
-419 HFARFVPME
+419 HYARFVSMD
-428 EIERNDYN
+428 EIERNDFN
-436 LNIPRYVSAPDTE
+436 LNIPRYVSALDTE

-462 PKHDIDQLATYWDV
+462 PKHDIEQLAMYWDV
-476 CPSLR
+476 CPTLR
-481 SDLFSEHPTR
+481 NELFSTHSTR
-491 EGYYSLNCEQ
+491 NGYYQLKCGKDE
-501 DAIRDTVS
+501 IRETIAD
-509 ANVDFQKQSEV
+509 NIDFCKQSEY
-520 FKRRFTDWC
+520 FKNSFKTWSE
-529 DKHRGELNS
+529 KHYNQLYN
-538 LAQGFA
+538 LTLGFA
-544 PKTLI
+544 PKILI
-549 EQLGNSLLEFFSAD
+549 EQLGNSLLEVFSID
-563 RSLVDAYDVYDCL
+563 KSLVDAYNVYDCL

-589 MISSGGWTVQLYT
+589 MISAGDWSVQLYT
-602 PQATS
+602 PQPAS
-607 KKNDDK
+607 KKKDDNK

-619 AATPEDIVC
+619 AATPEDVMC
-628 DLLPVPIV
+628 DLLPVTIV
-636 VDEYFADKRDL
+636 INEYFAEKRDL
-647 IIAAEELLSQNEA
+647 ITAAEELLAQNESS
-660 QLAELIEEQAE
+660 LTELIEEQTD

-677 NFPDGKMTDANIK
+677 NFIDSKLSDTNVK

-697 KKADAEELAVLQKYL
+697 KKVDAEEITVLQKYL
-712 DLKGD
+712 DLRGD

-730 DLLTALLVK
+730 DLLTALIVK
-739 YANLSEEDIKR
+739 YANLSANEIKKL
-750 FVIEKKWFASLG
+750 VIEKKWFASLDK
-762 SRLDGEMQRIS
+762 RLSDEMQRIS

-779 VSALAERYA
+779 VSELAERYS

-798 ADLEAKVAAHLKQMY
+798 ADLEAKVASHLKQMG
-813 CMFAI
+813 F
-818 VLQKSARPRYLK
+818 
-830 NGIVLNL
+830 
-837 RRYCQ
+837 
-842 L
+842 

>member
-47 SDAAFDIEIPEGCYF
+47 SDTSFDIEIPDGCYF

-89 QLEGV
+89 QLDGV

-177 LSNAKNGKRTT
+177 LSNTKNGKRTT

-283 YRRWGEGI
+283 YHRWGEGI
-291 KIGIPPE
+291 KIGVPPE

-342 AEKRYIKGIIGLPA
+342 VEKRYIKGIIGLPA

-380 GVFMIDAKSGYI
+380 GVFMIDAKGGYI

-462 PKHDIDQLATYWDV
+462 PKHDIDQLSSYWDV

-481 SDLFSEHPTR
+481 DDLFSEHTTR

-509 ANVDFQKQSEV
+509 ANADFQKQSEV
-520 FKRRFTDWC
+520 FKRSFADWC
-529 DKHRGELNS
+529 NKHRDELNS
-538 LAQGFA
+538 LVQGFA
-544 PKTLI
+544 PKMLI
-549 EQLGNSLLEFFSAD
+549 EELGNSLLDIFGAD
-563 RSLVDAYDVYDCL
+563 KSLVDAYDVYDCL
-576 MNYWGETMQDDCY
+576 MNYWGEAMQDDCY
-589 MISSGGWTVQLYT
+589 MISSGGWSVQLYT
-602 PQATS
+602 PQPAS
-607 KKNDDK
+607 KKSDD

-647 IIAAEELLSQNEA
+647 IVAAEELLSQNEA

-677 NFPDGKMTDANIK
+677 NFPDGKVTDANIK

-739 YANLSEEDIKR
+739 YADLSEEDIKR
-750 FVIEKKWFASLG
+750 LVVEKKWFASL
-762 SRLDGEMQRIS
+762 SARLEGEMQRIS

-788 QTLPE
+788 QTLSE

-798 ADLEAKVAAHLKQMY
+798 ADLEAKVAAHLKQMGY
-813 CMFAI
+813 
-818 VLQKSARPRYLK
+818 
-830 NGIVLNL
+830 
-837 RRYCQ
+837 
-842 L
+842 

>member
-47 SDAAFDIEIPEGCYF
+47 SDAAFDIEIPDGCYF

-206 TPEGATVYGQ
+206 TPGGATVYGQ

-283 YRRWGEGI
+283 YHRWGEGI

-407 IVDVWQSQRDVP
+407 IVDVWQAQRDVP

-501 DAIRDTVS
+501 DTIRDTVS
-509 ANVDFQKQSEV
+509 ANADFQKQSEV
-520 FKRRFTDWC
+520 FKRSFADWC
-529 DKHRGELNS
+529 DKHRNELNS

-549 EQLGNSLLEFFSAD
+549 EQLGNSLLDIFGAD
-563 RSLVDAYDVYDCL
+563 KSLVDAYDVYDCL

-602 PQATS
+602 PQPAS
-607 KKNDDK
+607 KKSND

-647 IIAAEELLSQNEA
+647 IVAAEELLSQNEA

-671 NYLDED
+671 NFLDED

-712 DLKGD
+712 KLKED
-717 ISLNKKLIKERKY
+717 ISFVKRTIKNLKY

-739 YANLSEEDIKR
+739 YAALSEEDIKR
-750 FVIEKKWFASLG
+750 LVIEKKWFASLG

-788 QTLPE
+788 QTLSE

-798 ADLEAKVAAHLKQMY
+798 ADLEAKVAAHLKQMGY
-813 CMFAI
+813 
-818 VLQKSARPRYLK
+818 
-830 NGIVLNL
+830 
-837 RRYCQ
+837 
-842 L
+842 

>member
-34 VILFVKYISDKSR
+34 VILFVKYISDKNR

-70 NPNIGE
+70 NSNIGE

-177 LSNAKNGKRTT
+177 LSNTKNGKRTT

-283 YRRWGEGI
+283 YHRWGEGI
-291 KIGIPPE
+291 KIGVPPE

-380 GVFMIDAKSGYI
+380 GVFMIDAKGGYI

-436 LNIPRYVSAPDTE
+436 LNIPRYVAAPDTE

-481 SDLFSEHPTR
+481 SDLFSEHPSR

-501 DAIRDTVS
+501 DTIRDTVS
-509 ANVDFQKQSEV
+509 TNADFQKQSEV
-520 FKRRFTDWC
+520 FKRSFADWC
-529 DKHRGELNS
+529 DKHRNELNS

-549 EQLGNSLLEFFSAD
+549 EQLGNSLLEIFGAD

-602 PQATS
+602 PQPAS
-607 KKNDDK
+607 KKSND

-636 VDEYFADKRDL
+636 VDECFADKRNL
-647 IIAAEELLSQNEA
+647 IVAAEELLSQNEA

-677 NFPDGKMTDANIK
+677 NFPDSKKTDTNIK
-690 KRIKALD
+690 KQIKILNN
-697 KKADAEELAVLQKYL
+697 KTDAEELAVLQKYL
-712 DLKGD
+712 KLKED
-717 ISLNKKLIKERKY
+717 ISFVKRTIKNLKY

-739 YANLSEEDIKR
+739 YADLSEEDIKR
-750 FVIEKKWFASLG
+750 LVIEKKWFASLG
-762 SRLDGEMQRIS
+762 SRLDSEMQRIS
-773 QQLTSK
+773 QCLTSK

-798 ADLEAKVAAHLKQMY
+798 ADLEAKVAAHLKQMGY
-813 CMFAI
+813 
-818 VLQKSARPRYLK
+818 
-830 NGIVLNL
+830 
-837 RRYCQ
+837 
-842 L
+842 